1 MTVTV
6 IDYSIS
12 EVFVIKLTVEEQE
25 AAAQYE
31 YFDEF
36 LRTIEDKYGF
46 QTKTCDYMSS
56 EYIKVNCF
64 KDKELIATLNV

>member
-1 MTVTV
+1 MTVT
-6 IDYSIS
+6 IMDYSIG

-46 QTKTCDYMSS
+46 RTKACDYMSS
-56 EYIKVNCF
+56 EFIRVNCF
-64 KDKELIATLNV
+64 KDNELVATLNV